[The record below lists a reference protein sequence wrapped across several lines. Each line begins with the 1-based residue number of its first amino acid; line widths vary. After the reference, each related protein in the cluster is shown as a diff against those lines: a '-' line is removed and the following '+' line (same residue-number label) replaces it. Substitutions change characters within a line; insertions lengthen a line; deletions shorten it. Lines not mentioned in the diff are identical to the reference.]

1 MLLNKCDLLPYLE
14 FDVEQAEAFA
24 RQVNPDLR
32 ILRVSATTGEG
43 LEAWLDWLREQ
54 AAQVA

>member
-1 MLLNKCDLLPYLE
+1 MTP
-14 FDVEQAEAFA
+14 AFA
-24 RQVNPDLR
+24 DPQAPSRPLHV
-32 ILRVSATTGEG
+32 VSPEG